1 MSESLT
7 KISVREIIKWII
19 FHHIKH
25 ILEKSDS
32 TLICKTNNKQKQ
44 KTTCVHVFINP
55 YIILTKGL

>member
-1 MSESLT
+1 VPESLT
-7 KISVREIIKWII
+7 KISVREIITWII
-19 FHHIKH
+19 FHVKH

-44 KTTCVHVFINP
+44 KTTGVHVFINP